1 MKTNDAKNGHI
12 RVPLVQ
18 GDLETRTEESFGGR
32 WLFQLLDW
40 DLDRVRYINWIK
52 SLPKEEQDHKYAN
65 YDELLRTI
73 DSL

>member
-18 GDLETRTEESFGGR
+18 GSLDTRDKEAFGGR

-40 DLDRVRYINWIK
+40 DLDCVRYINWIK
-52 SLPKEEQDHKYAN
+52 SLPREEQQSKYAN
-65 YDELLRTI
+65 HSKLLRTI